1 MGVSTSYLV
10 GATHAQNP
18 DDQPPDSQPPGGGQ
32 AVNEP
37 YTPKVAQQEFDEY
50 YAAIQNCETPSL
62 ECLVRYVMRYSAIE
76 WIGEAAGSNNV
87 IQQEADAGFNYG
99 TGSGAITGLFSM
111 IGEFYKHPPAET
123 SVYIADLVESAG
135 FAPPAYAQGLG
146 FASLSPILDLW
157 KMFRNVA
164 YFFFIGAFI
173 VIGFMIMFR
182 YKIAGQTA
190 VTAQQA
196 IPSVIISLVLVTFSY
211 AIAGLLVD
219 LMYLTMFMMLGIFGD
234 LLSNLPQVG
243 GKAFESGVLSAN
255 ILDVGG
261 ALFKGIW
268 DGGLSRNVVSDSLD
282 AVASG
287 NNWLNRQLAIGGG
300 IIISLIIT
308 IAVLIGVFKLFFE
321 LLKSYF
327 SIVVAV
333 IMSPILLMMGAI
345 PGKNTF
351 TPWLKGIIGNLAA
364 FPTVLLALIMFAKFT
379 EVGTST
385 GGFMP
390 PFLIGSGAA
399 GMIGPMLGLATI
411 LALPEIVK
419 KVKESLGASD
429 GGFAAAIAGAAWD
442 RSKQGTPL
450 GLGASGALIG
460 GGLGAAYGYGRGLV
474 VQRKDLFSQNPDE
487 RRDAWKAVRESRARF
502 GGNYLNY
509 GARAGMGL
517 ASSLGGSTPGALKPV
532 EGALKAAS
540 GVMTESSQLNR
551 LRRPSYDNTSMA
563 RWLGSPGSMSE
574 TQWENARDL
583 AAAEGAR
590 QESYENLMR
599 QNKYA
604 EAAKLVK
611 PSNP

>member
-1 MGVSTSYLV
+1 MGVGVSCLV

-76 WIGEAAGSNNV
+76 WIGEAAGPNNV

-196 IPSVIISLVLVTFSY
+196 IPSVIISLILVTFSY

-442 RSKQGTPL
+442 RSKQGWSGKMPL
-450 GLGASGALIG
+450 GMNARNILTEGAKLPSRAVAGHGGYKYAASRAKDYGVEGRAATALKLGGALAGVKLGGDVVGHATRGTKDLMGQIRDVEIKKAAEDLKEKREQIQKEAEASTATQQRESQKNATPSGA
-460 GGLGAAYGYGRGLV
+460 AGRT
-474 VQRKDLFSQNPDE
+474 
-487 RRDAWKAVRESRARF
+487 
-502 GGNYLNY
+502 
-509 GARAGMGL
+509 AGIN
-517 ASSLGGSTPGALKPV
+517 K
-532 EGALKAAS
+532 
-540 GVMTESSQLNR
+540 QLEEM
-551 LRRPSYDNTSMA
+551 LS
-563 RWLGSPGSMSE
+563 
-574 TQWENARDL
+574 
-583 AAAEGAR
+583 
-590 QESYENLMR
+590 
-599 QNKYA
+599 
-604 EAAKLVK
+604 
-611 PSNP
+611 

>member
-1 MGVSTSYLV
+1 
-10 GATHAQNP
+10 
-18 DDQPPDSQPPGGGQ
+18 
-32 AVNEP
+32 
-37 YTPKVAQQEFDEY
+37 
-50 YAAIQNCETPSL
+50 
-62 ECLVRYVMRYSAIE
+62 
-76 WIGEAAGSNNV
+76 
-87 IQQEADAGFNYG
+87 
-99 TGSGAITGLFSM
+99 
-111 IGEFYKHPPAET
+111 
-123 SVYIADLVESAG
+123 
-135 FAPPAYAQGLG
+135 
-146 FASLSPILDLW
+146 
-157 KMFRNVA
+157 
-164 YFFFIGAFI
+164 
-173 VIGFMIMFR
+173 
-182 YKIAGQTA
+182 
-190 VTAQQA
+190 
-196 IPSVIISLVLVTFSY
+196 
-211 AIAGLLVD
+211 
-219 LMYLTMFMMLGIFGD
+219 MMLGIFGD

-442 RSKQGTPL
+442 RSKQGWSGKMPL
-450 GLGASGALIG
+450 GLNARNITRFGAGAIG
-460 GGLGAAYGYGRGLV
+460 TAGLTAVGAGVGAWYGRGKEGIGAKSGA
-474 VQRKDLFSQNPDE
+474 QTG
-487 RRDAWKAVRESRARF
+487 AVI
-502 GGNYLNY
+502 GGAAIPIIAY
-509 GARAGMGL
+509 GPRI
-517 ASSLGGSTPGALKPV
+517 AS
-532 EGALKAAS
+532 KAARV
-540 GVMTESSQLNR
+540 GK
-551 LRRPSYDNTSMA
+551 A
-563 RWLGSPGSMSE
+563 I
-574 TQWENARDL
+574 ENNI
-583 AAAEGAR
+583 GTF
-590 QESYENLMR
+590 N
-599 QNKYA
+599 
-604 EAAKLVK
+604 AAKNLYNQEVRRRVIN
-611 PSNP
+611 SDETAAGTNPETRTGVSARGPQTT